1 MGTACLD
8 MTSFKPTFADS
19 TGAINYRSEMVPPG
33 EYRSPFSVCTV
44 CGPHSMTKRVTGG
57 EDIRGA
63 AILEG
68 GGLKNNLTLLQ
79 RNSNN

>member
-1 MGTACLD
+1 
-8 MTSFKPTFADS
+8 
-19 TGAINYRSEMVPPG
+19 
-33 EYRSPFSVCTV
+33 
-44 CGPHSMTKRVTGG
+44 MTKRVTGG